1 MLKMYKY
8 KEFAPQTYLD
18 LMNGSVT
25 FSING
30 ILKWLITALNFII
43 DENWSH
49 DELLSFSI
57 ANNID
62 FILASH
68 NEVDFAKNSHDKF
81 KNEEDADLDKVEL
94 INVKN
99 LTKLIKL
106 IDKTKENNIY
116 KEIMFKGFYLNLD
129 RGKLFFNLRELIY
142 GYIKNPYN
150 FNDYR
155 KIHTDAN
162 DFKIFAKK
170 NNIDIDS
177 INAAKIQFIPQ
188 SLDGASES
196 MDTNTSTSSTVEVID
211 SAYLLKIWQI
221 LNRISKLQNNK
232 KKGTNQYE
240 EINAGIIENKNQDQK
255 FYSVTY
261 ALEALNNRMAKPA
274 IKIGK
279 NAIRKQIR
287 KLINEDSNKY
297 QKIELSSGQI
307 EMNNRKWLAKNNR
320 ETYINETLFN
330 AILDYNFAKNDK
342 NYPMPEPKFDIEIP
356 LLEQS
361 FLNVKLPRNG
371 NCKINYASFEA
382 VQVQINRFKGNVED
396 IIELKKQWLINKLN
410 NINVKV
416 NYNSV
421 STSVK
426 WSEFIAFIDELEKN
440 QLIVTPFD
448 DYKQIDINI
457 LKNLK
462 NIDSAKKDIDKLT
475 LRKVFNVNLPEKL
488 KNINKHKYDYAY
500 TTDLSNKELQKISNY
515 FDSNVKKIM
524 DLVNKATQEIMKE
537 MAKLDKI

>member
-1 MLKMYKY
+1 
-8 KEFAPQTYLD
+8 
-18 LMNGSVT
+18 
-25 FSING
+25 
-30 ILKWLITALNFII
+30 
-43 DENWSH
+43 
-49 DELLSFSI
+49 
-57 ANNID
+57 
-62 FILASH
+62 
-68 NEVDFAKNSHDKF
+68 
-81 KNEEDADLDKVEL
+81 
-94 INVKN
+94 
-99 LTKLIKL
+99 
-106 IDKTKENNIY
+106 
-116 KEIMFKGFYLNLD
+116 
-129 RGKLFFNLRELIY
+129 
-142 GYIKNPYN
+142 
-150 FNDYR
+150 
-155 KIHTDAN
+155 
-162 DFKIFAKK
+162 
-170 NNIDIDS
+170 
-177 INAAKIQFIPQ
+177 
-188 SLDGASES
+188 
-196 MDTNTSTSSTVEVID
+196 
-211 SAYLLKIWQI
+211 
-221 LNRISKLQNNK
+221 
-232 KKGTNQYE
+232 
-240 EINAGIIENKNQDQK
+240 
-255 FYSVTY
+255 
-261 ALEALNNRMAKPA
+261 
-274 IKIGK
+274 
-279 NAIRKQIR
+279 
-287 KLINEDSNKY
+287 
-297 QKIELSSGQI
+297 
-307 EMNNRKWLAKNNR
+307 MNNRKWLAKNNR

-457 LKNLK
+457 LKN
-462 NIDSAKKDIDKLT
+462 IDSAKKDIDKLT

>member
-162 DFKIFAKK
+162 DFKIFVKK

-287 KLINEDSNKY
+287 KLINEDSSKY
-297 QKIELSSGQI
+297 QKIELSSSQI
-307 EMNNRKWLAKNNR
+307 EMNNKKWLARNNR
-320 ETYINETLFN
+320 EIYINETLFN
-330 AILDYNFAKNDK
+330 AILDYNFAKNDE
-342 NYPMPEPKFDIEIP
+342 NYPISEPKFTEKFS
-356 LLEQS
+356 L
-361 FLNVKLPRNG
+361 
-371 NCKINYASFEA
+371 
-382 VQVQINRFKGNVED
+382 
-396 IIELKKQWLINKLN
+396 
-410 NINVKV
+410 
-416 NYNSV
+416 
-421 STSVK
+421 
-426 WSEFIAFIDELEKN
+426 IDELESHAFFKN
-440 QLIVTPFD
+440 NQEVKI
-448 DYKQIDINI
+448 DYNAFNTVETKFNYFKGKMKFYIDQKIKWLYQPNNFTSNSFAKDKIEYIESKKSDIDNLSLRKILKEKLPQELSKINKNSRKNWVQTTIPISDLAKIDNELSGQINAIISSVEKSAKQILN
-457 LKNLK
+457 N
-462 NIDSAKKDIDKLT
+462 
-475 LRKVFNVNLPEKL
+475 
-488 KNINKHKYDYAY
+488 
-500 TTDLSNKELQKISNY
+500 
-515 FDSNVKKIM
+515 
-524 DLVNKATQEIMKE
+524 
-537 MAKLDKI
+537 